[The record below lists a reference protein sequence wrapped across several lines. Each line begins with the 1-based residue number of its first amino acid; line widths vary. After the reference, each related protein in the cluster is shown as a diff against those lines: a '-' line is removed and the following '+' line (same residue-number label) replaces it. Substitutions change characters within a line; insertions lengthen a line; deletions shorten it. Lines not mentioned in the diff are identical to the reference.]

1 MSAPYIKHKRKFTL
15 RHTSKF
21 YKLMAVPDLMYG
33 NENWSLNR
41 SDKRKIEAAEMRFD
55 INFGTKKE
63 KSADIRTH

>member
-41 SDKRKIEAAEMRFD
+41 SDKRKIEAAEMRFLRPIAGYTLLD
-55 INFGTKKE
+55 KK
-63 KSADIRTH
+63 KK